1 MWGENLWVGLVS
13 TGWAGRW
20 VLRAAVLALALGT
33 APACWAQLRS
43 TSAPA
48 TGRPADVSIAGNARK
63 DTQVLQ
69 PKDGDTVTI
78 RLPKQGLLF
87 IGSLIPWAVTGEKEA
102 HELVVRFDPRGIR
115 IQHTG
120 GVESNGAKL
129 TFTLRLVDGR
139 TITVNVRTGNTKY
152 KVAYAVIT

>member
-1 MWGENLWVGLVS
+1 MWGETLWIGRVS
-13 TGWAGRW
+13 TGWAGRCA
-20 VLRAAVLALALGT
+20 LRAAVLALVLGT
-33 APACWAQLRS
+33 APACWAQLQS
-43 TSAPA
+43 TAAPA
-48 TGRPADVSIAGNARK
+48 TGRPADASIPGNARK

-102 HELVVRFDPRGIR
+102 HELVVKFDPRGIR

-152 KVAYAVIT
+152 KIAYAVIT